1 MGMVKLGMLKGW
13 VFSNLGML
21 IFGYTRGWVYSN
33 LGTLKGWV
41 YSVGVSSVEVHSV
54 GVYSNLG
61 MLGEGMLG
69 GDTLGGWAEEC
80 EELRHNISVKYEDFF
95 GDIDSQ
101 ISATKLY
108 SKVMSARKKMFQ
120 QLDQ

>member
-1 MGMVKLGMLKGW
+1 MVKLGMLKGW
-13 VFSNLGML
+13 VYSNLGML

-41 YSVGVSSVEVHSV
+41 YSVGVCSVGVHSV

-69 GDTLGGWAEEC
+69 GDTLGGWADRWT
-80 EELRHNISVKYEDFF
+80 LKLILKFLWSRIASVLCLGFP
-95 GDIDSQ
+95 
-101 ISATKLY
+101 
-108 SKVMSARKKMFQ
+108 FQ
-120 QLDQ
+120 L

>member
-1 MGMVKLGMLKGW
+1 MVKSGMLKGR

-41 YSVGVSSVEVHSV
+41 YSVWVCLVEVHSV

-69 GDTLGGWAEEC
+69 GDTLRGWAG
-80 EELRHNISVKYEDFF
+80 F
-95 GDIDSQ
+95 
-101 ISATKLY
+101 
-108 SKVMSARKKMFQ
+108 
-120 QLDQ
+120 